1 MALFANR
8 KSAVPPRNPPPPATV
23 ACVRLCRSQETF
35 VPAAA
40 QWWQLL
46 HGVRGVCSFSSAALH
61 RCMCIVIIKY
71 NPFSSEGP
79 PLRSGWPGITF
90 QLECHPQSSCIP
102 SRTRAATP
110 SSAAEQQCLKG
121 WAGAMVTAS
130 A

>member
-8 KSAVPPRNPPPPATV
+8 MSAVPPRAARPPATV
-23 ACVRLCRSQETF
+23 ACVRLSRSQASF

-40 QWWQLL
+40 EWWQLL
-46 HGVRGVCSFSSAALH
+46 HGVRGVCSFSSAGLLRRMH
-61 RCMCIVIIKY
+61 TFIIKH
-71 NPFSSEGP
+71 NPFSSEEP

-90 QLECHPQSSCIP
+90 QLECHPQRSCIP

-121 WAGAMVTAS
+121 WAGATVTAS